1 MRKPIIALLL
11 SLSFMSNMTISN
23 AQSYKVFIDAGH
35 GGKDNGSS
43 YGARIEDNLNL
54 QISEK
59 VEKLLREEGI
69 YVETTRNK
77 DEYVSLS
84 KRTKKSNLSNSDLF
98 ISIHQNT
105 SESKSANGIETYYY
119 DKTNK
124 GLANIFQSNL
134 LNSTKANDRGVKK
147 GNLQVLRDNNKPSIL
162 IECGFISND
171 NEGFKLSTKA
181 YQEKI
186 ANGIVNSVKEF
197 FNIKGSFS
205 NIKTVL
211 NDNVKVRAERGTLF
225 APIGYLQKGDKV
237 KIVDTKHDWH
247 KIKFGNTYGYVS
259 SVYVK

>member
-54 QISEK
+54 QIAEK

-105 SESKSANGIETYYY
+105 SESKSA
-119 DKTNK
+119 K
-124 GLANIFQSNL
+124 
-134 LNSTKANDRGVKK
+134 
-147 GNLQVLRDNNKPSIL
+147 
-162 IECGFISND
+162 
-171 NEGFKLSTKA
+171 
-181 YQEKI
+181 
-186 ANGIVNSVKEF
+186 
-197 FNIKGSFS
+197 
-205 NIKTVL
+205 
-211 NDNVKVRAERGTLF
+211 
-225 APIGYLQKGDKV
+225 
-237 KIVDTKHDWH
+237 
-247 KIKFGNTYGYVS
+247 
-259 SVYVK
+259 